1 MILNRSFGVL
11 PGLASLFN
19 GYMRLD
25 FSDYFD
31 LTSLSIVCDHALN
44 GTQLFV
50 WDAALGAV

>member
-1 MILNRSFGVL
+1 MILKRSFGVL

-31 LTSLSIVCDHALN
+31 LTSLSIVCDHACN
-44 GTQLFV
+44 GTQMFV